1 MLQIFLLHSSF
12 SIKWWW
18 NIFIIV
24 LKYKKCESYRN
35 ANSWETVSVAICI
48 LLVFYCS
55 HWITRPINYNSY
67 ADRKNCKLLFATKTN
82 CKHISLIGN
91 TIVFTKQ
98 NMLTGSTHIRRVIY
112 KYIYIYNTIYINLV
126 INLVMLFYI
135 IHRFNDLISSALI
148 NPKGNLLLLGNL
160 KDEKEYY
167 HVFVG
172 IKKDISRGFYLKI

>member
-1 MLQIFLLHSSF
+1 M
-12 SIKWWW
+12 

-24 LKYKKCESYRN
+24 LKYKKCASYGFHKN
-35 ANSWETVSVAICI
+35 TNSWETVSVAICI

-91 TIVFTKQ
+91 IILSTKQ
-98 NMLTGSTHIRRVIY
+98 NILTGYTLIRIMYTSV
-112 KYIYIYNTIYINLV
+112 YIYLGNVL
-126 INLVMLFYI
+126 LSLFYI
-135 IHRFNDLISSALI
+135 IHRFNDLISSTLI

-160 KDEKEYY
+160 KDEK
-167 HVFVG
+167 
-172 IKKDISRGFYLKI
+172 